1 MIKKMWAMKD
11 KKTGEIFAWNDKKYK
26 TNKKC
31 SLFTAGK
38 YWTQNEP
45 AGNTLY
51 EKSENEQ
58 VVLFLTDK
66 DPFENVRKLMDDNL
80 DYNYNPVDLENAILK
95 DKTNFDNLPAS
106 GESLTGE
113 LGIVKTKKERL

>member
-66 DPFENVRKLMDDNL
+66 DPFENVRKVYDDTIQVL
-80 DYNYNPVDLENAILK
+80 FDFLRDDDSVCRRLKAVANALK
-95 DKTNFDNLPAS
+95 KDIQNFDK
-106 GESLTGE
+106 G
-113 LGIVKTKKERL
+113 VK